1 MKKTA
6 LCLAAMLCLL
16 LTACAA
22 PQEAQ
27 EPQLTYEQQ
36 LSHAVALC
44 RNDLPGGIKQ
54 LSALGAQLLG
64 GTQIRQENCVLGVWQ
79 LQCAQRPALLWR
91 LDCEKAETAPATL
104 DTLCLA
110 WEGAAYYSSEGDGT
124 YSTVQGRQGQAVL
137 FNVEDD
143 HLASGESACG
153 VVYLQDP
160 AEAWTVRLTHTF
172 TAKETAWVVEQYDND
187 RFDVNTTASEVTRS
201 VEIHAAA
208 RLQQEELS

>member
-1 MKKTA
+1 M
-6 LCLAAMLCLL
+6 
-16 LTACAA
+16 
-22 PQEAQ
+22 Q
-27 EPQLTYEQQ
+27 
-36 LSHAVALC
+36 
-44 RNDLPGGIKQ
+44 
-54 LSALGAQLLG
+54 
-64 GTQIRQENCVLGVWQ
+64 
-79 LQCAQRPALLWR
+79 
-91 LDCEKAETAPATL
+91 
-104 DTLCLA
+104 
-110 WEGAAYYSSEGDGT
+110 
-124 YSTVQGRQGQAVL
+124 
-137 FNVEDD
+137 D